1 MCYIINMI
9 KFFNTLKLYKSYKK
23 IIRQNEDYLIDNYD
37 LQRNI
42 FNELSTTITLVDAP
56 QDLIETYGLTA
67 IVEKNIKEFITKL
80 QNDSEKL
87 DLEELISLY
96 EIKKLNNY
104 DYGIT
109 IGFSL
114 MNSRKIFI
122 IKMLMYVLS
131 ILLLIT
137 GIKIIF

>member
-1 MCYIINMI
+1 MI

-23 IIRQNEDYLIDNYD
+23 IIRTNEDYLIDNYD

-42 FNELSTTITLVDAP
+42 FNELSTTITLIDAP
-56 QDLIETYGLTA
+56 KDLIETYGLTA

-80 QNDSEKL
+80 QTDSEKL

-96 EIKKLNNY
+96 EVKKLNDY

-109 IGFSL
+109 VGFSL
-114 MNSRKIFI
+114 MNSRRIFLIKI
-122 IKMLMYVLS
+122 LMYVLS